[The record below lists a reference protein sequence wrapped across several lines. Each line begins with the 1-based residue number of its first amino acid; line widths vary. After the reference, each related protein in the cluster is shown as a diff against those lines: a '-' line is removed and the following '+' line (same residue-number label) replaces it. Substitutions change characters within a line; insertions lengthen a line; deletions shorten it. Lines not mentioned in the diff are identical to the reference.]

1 MSEEKK
7 TGEAKKARN
16 ARKAIRL
23 DDLAPASDVKGGA
36 SAPRVFGAGAGAS
49 AEEGKPKKRE

>member
-7 TGEAKKARN
+7 AGEAKKARK
-16 ARKAIRL
+16 AGKAIRL

-36 SAPRVFGAGAGAS
+36 SVPRVFGAGAGAPS
-49 AEEGKPKKRE
+49 DEGKSKKRE